1 MDVVTDAD
9 LRAWNPFGCSR
20 EHEPDFRLSIS
31 ERRKRY
37 GFGKKKEAKVKI
49 VAEKPP
55 RKNAAQPKPK
65 PITEAAKQRYEKTQ
79 SAADA
84 VVRALDLVTAKL
96 GYDLSAYDT
105 HERRVKRIEGWH
117 IFCQAVSVLYPS
129 YSVRGISDAITVPNA
144 PSRPTL
150 GSMFDNCREC
160 SPYSYQQ
167 IKAMLGKE

>member
-1 MDVVTDAD
+1 MKYFNNRPMEETLSDDEIKGFD
-9 LRAWNPFGCSR
+9 FFSNDRWDCSGI
-20 EHEPDFRLSIS
+20 RLSVT

-37 GFGKKKEAKVKI
+37 GFGKKKEARVKI

-65 PITEAAKQRYEKTQ
+65 PITEAAKQRYEKTA

-117 IFCQAVSVLYPS
+117 IFCQAV
-129 YSVRGISDAITVPNA
+129 
-144 PSRPTL
+144 
-150 GSMFDNCREC
+150 
-160 SPYSYQQ
+160 
-167 IKAMLGKE
+167 